1 MRPGLGA
8 AESRSQ
14 AWEERCVRG
23 EAGAGRD
30 GRDADGAD
38 TGYEGRKGSREGTE
52 ARPERGSSTSPS
64 PRTAANTPAPA
75 HRTHRSTRLS
85 APHSALRPRAR
96 RLLGRRV
103 NTVPGARPRPAL
115 SPAPVPTLCPARSP
129 AHAPA
134 PRPVSESRPR
144 PRPRPSPASSP
155 ESRPRPEPRVQ
166 PGVPPP
172 PQPRVQSGSP
182 APAQSP
188 ASSPRAP
195 RRLGDRCSPFSLLQ
209 QPEVASSWLHQVGN
223 LSPSPTRGERL

>member
-115 SPAPVPTLCPARSP
+115 SPAPVPTPSP
-129 AHAPA
+129 V
-134 PRPVSESRPR
+134 RESRPR
-144 PRPRPSPASSP
+144 TEPCVQSPSPAPPWRQMRSVFSSP
-155 ESRPRPEPRVQ
+155 
-166 PGVPPP
+166 
-172 PQPRVQSGSP
+172 
-182 APAQSP
+182 A
-188 ASSPRAP
+188 
-195 RRLGDRCSPFSLLQ
+195 
-209 QPEVASSWLHQVGN
+209 
-223 LSPSPTRGERL
+223 TRGRVLLAPPGGKPVTFPNAR